1 MQQLI
6 EIILSTIDHVFEITS
21 VMNPV
26 PNLENILGH
35 IKGWYKLF
43 GLVGWLVT
51 DVETIH
57 NWMLELMQD
66 AWKQWSSESNTSFFT
81 PYLFQKY
88 MILNKNLLA
97 LQGSNSIIIACLG
110 SAAPSQ
116 VCKLHGDR
124 SIISLVCFYSNGWLE
139 KKKQNKRNYMAPFCQ
154 ILFNRKLHRDSGE
167 RLRLCP
173 RRAGAM
179 HC

>member
-1 MQQLI
+1 MQMQQLI

-35 IKGWYKLF
+35 IKGRYKLF

-66 AWKQWSSESNTSFFT
+66 A
-81 PYLFQKY
+81 
-88 MILNKNLLA
+88 
-97 LQGSNSIIIACLG
+97 
-110 SAAPSQ
+110 
-116 VCKLHGDR
+116 
-124 SIISLVCFYSNGWLE
+124 
-139 KKKQNKRNYMAPFCQ
+139 
-154 ILFNRKLHRDSGE
+154 
-167 RLRLCP
+167 
-173 RRAGAM
+173 
-179 HC
+179 